1 MLIPPHGDLV
11 TIRNLNTY
19 VTFYEL
25 RSKSNESQHWD
36 PFVLPIDTSR
46 ARYRGPDQDFRNNTY
61 ARPEGLWLPSSIKSS
76 SESLFIFRDE
86 SASCPDNVMDVR
98 AGTVGADDRS
108 EGLVHQPLHWVE
120 VWPLFVSI
128 FNPSA
133 GCSRMNEFLRL
144 LRLMARSVAHEKHD
158 HPRPASLGVLVRFE
172 RWSLN
177 SPVSPFA

>member
-61 ARPEGLWLPSSIKSS
+61 ARPEGLWLPSSI
-76 SESLFIFRDE
+76 SL
-86 SASCPDNVMDVR
+86 
-98 AGTVGADDRS
+98 TRS
-108 EGLVHQPLHWVE
+108 QVIGL
-120 VWPLFVSI
+120 SI
-128 FNPSA
+128 SK
-133 GCSRMNEFLRL
+133 GRGRQIE
-144 LRLMARSVAHEKHD
+144 
-158 HPRPASLGVLVRFE
+158 
-172 RWSLN
+172 
-177 SPVSPFA
+177 